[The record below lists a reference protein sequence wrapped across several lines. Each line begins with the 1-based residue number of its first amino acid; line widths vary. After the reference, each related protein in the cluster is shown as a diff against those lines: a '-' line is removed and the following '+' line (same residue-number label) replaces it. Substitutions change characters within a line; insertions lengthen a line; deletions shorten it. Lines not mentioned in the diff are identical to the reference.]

1 MQIINGINGKLQEP
15 CLLQGEELD
24 GGRISWLFGQ
34 KIIWLRRVLDIP
46 NIFFSE
52 ETMQSLVT
60 DLLLVN
66 SCYILLLD
74 YLIKSKWEILGKIGS
89 PERPRNSIAIEI
101 HPCLPHVNALAIL
114 SENL

>member
-1 MQIINGINGKLQEP
+1 MQIIIEIDGKLQEP
-15 CLLQGEELD
+15 CLLQGQELD

-34 KIIWLRRVLDIP
+34 KIIWLRPVSDIP
-46 NIFFSE
+46 NTFFSE
-52 ETMQSLVT
+52 KTMQSLVT

-89 PERPRNSIAIEI
+89 SERPRNSIAIEI
-101 HPCLPHVNALAIL
+101 HPCLPQCKCFSHI
-114 SENL
+114 E